1 MRSCGQI
8 LAYFAS
14 LYPLTCVLGTKAL
27 HLYTEIMNMSFFLFL
42 LVLLYSSVRGFS
54 PKAQHYNISKA
65 QWEKEYSGGH
75 WDYLDRVSIE
85 RARNAIIVNM
95 FYSVYGG
102 GAYGSLKA
110 GNSRYDADR
119 GSSAVDLI
127 LDVGCGL
134 GTLSDYLHGPQRPAY
149 TGVDLSEEAIK
160 KARSIRANPLTGGS
174 PLKESQF
181 LQSDAK
187 GFKPPPG
194 TKYGTIVFNEM
205 LYYVNH
211 VEVMKYYSQ
220 FLRPDGIMVISV
232 WFNQKY
238 KELRDTIFADANRLY
253 KSVDAAEMN
262 GVTYT
267 GKNDKSGR
275 MKVGFHVEAFRL

>member
-1 MRSCGQI
+1 MEWY
-8 LAYFAS
+8 AFY
-14 LYPLTCVLGTKAL
+14 
-27 HLYTEIMNMSFFLFL
+27 FL
-42 LVLLYSSVRGFS
+42 LLALLSASSLLFCQAS
-54 PKAQHYNISKA
+54 KEQHYNISKA
-65 QWEKEYSGGH
+65 QWEKEYSGGN

-110 GNSRYDADR
+110 GNSRYSADQ
-119 GSSAVDLI
+119 GSGTVDLI

-134 GTLSDYLHGPQRPAY
+134 GTLSDYLHGPQRAAY
-149 TGVDLSEEAIK
+149 TGVDLSDEAVK
-160 KARSIRANPLTGGS
+160 KARSIRAVPSADGS
-174 PLKESQF
+174 PLKDSQF
-181 LQSDAK
+181 LQSDAM
-187 GFKPPPG
+187 GFQPPAG

-220 FLRPDGIMVISV
+220 FLKPNGIMVISV

-238 KELRDTIFADANRLY
+238 KELRDTIFSDANRLY

-267 GKNDKSGR
+267 GKSDKAGR